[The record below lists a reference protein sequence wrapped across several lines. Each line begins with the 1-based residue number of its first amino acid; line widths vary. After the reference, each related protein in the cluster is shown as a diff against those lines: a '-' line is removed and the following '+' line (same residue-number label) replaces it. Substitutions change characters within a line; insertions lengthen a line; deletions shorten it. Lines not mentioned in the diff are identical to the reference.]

1 MRWNFNRNRTDPDR
15 SRSNYYSF
23 GRNATKIM
31 KTEHTNIPRFT
42 CWKCGYQM
50 EATTPTHEKGAT
62 PQKGD
67 VSMCFNCG
75 TLGIFEKDLTVR
87 KPSQSELLEIDSIPD
102 VMEAQIVRSF
112 KVNKDLVKEQQQQR
126 GNTTC
131 Q

>member
-1 MRWNFNRNRTDPDR
+1 
-15 SRSNYYSF
+15 
-23 GRNATKIM
+23 
-31 KTEHTNIPRFT
+31 
-42 CWKCGYQM
+42 
-50 EATTPTHEKGAT
+50 
-62 PQKGD
+62 
-67 VSMCFNCG
+67 MCLNCG

-112 KVNKDLVKEQQQQR
+112 KVNKDLVKQQQQR